1 MANKLRNYKVI
12 ISFAAGVLAMIILF
26 FGLKSC
32 FNLGEKTEKSDYYIL
47 TNQISKMNKMVVM
60 EQNTSSMQKT
70 KMGYEVFGKE
80 VSSNSIITYT
90 KTNAQVSYD
99 LNKMKIEVD
108 SIGKKLVITELPDA
122 DIRITPSVEI
132 QSLDDSFFNRISEK
146 DIRNVTQKAKETAI
160 QSIDQNQLRTEGR
173 KQLMENLNN
182 IFVLAKALNY
192 TIEDKTGKLGI
203 LGL

>member
-1 MANKLRNYKVI
+1 
-12 ISFAAGVLAMIILF
+12 MILLF

-32 FNLGEKTEKSDYYIL
+32 LNLGGKTEQSDYYIL
-47 TNQISKMNKMVVM
+47 TNQIAKMNKMVVI
-60 EQNTSSMQKT
+60 EQDFSTMQKT
-70 KMGYEVFGKE
+70 KMGYEFFGKE

-99 LNKMKIEVD
+99 LNKMKIKVD
-108 SIGKKLVITELPDA
+108 SINKKLIITDLPEA

-146 DIRNVTQKAKETAI
+146 DIKDVTQKAKETALK
-160 QSIDQNQLRTEGR
+160 SVDQNKLRSEGH
-173 KQLMENLNN
+173 KQLMENLNS

-192 TIEDKTGKLGI
+192 KIEDQTGKIGI

>member
-1 MANKLRNYKVI
+1 
-12 ISFAAGVLAMIILF
+12 
-26 FGLKSC
+26 
-32 FNLGEKTEKSDYYIL
+32 
-47 TNQISKMNKMVVM
+47 M

-108 SIGKKLVITELPDA
+108 SINKKLVITELPDA

-146 DIRNVTQKAKETAI
+146 DIKSVTEKAKESAMK
-160 QSIDQNQLRTEGR
+160 SIDQNQLRSEGR
-173 KQLMENLNN
+173 KQLMENLDN

-192 TIEDKTGKLGI
+192 TIEDKTGKIGI

>member
-1 MANKLRNYKVI
+1 MKNNKII
-12 ISFAAGVLAMIILF
+12 ISFASGILLMIFLF
-26 FGLKSC
+26 WGLKSC
-32 FNLGEKTEKSDYYIL
+32 VNFGGKTEKSDYYIL
-47 TNQISKMNKMVVM
+47 TNQISKMNKMVVI

-70 KMGYEVFGKE
+70 KMGFEVFGSE

-99 LNKMKIEVD
+99 LNKMKIKVD
-108 SIGKKLVITELPDA
+108 SINKKLIITELPNA

-146 DIRNVTQKAKETAI
+146 DIKNVTQKAKDAAI
-160 QSIDQNQLRTEGR
+160 KSINENQLRNEGH

-192 TIEDKTGKLGI
+192 KIEDETGKIGI
-203 LGL
+203 LGI

>member
-1 MANKLRNYKVI
+1 MRNYKPI
-12 ISFAAGVLAMIILF
+12 ISFVAGAGAMVLLF
-26 FGLKSC
+26 FGVKSC
-32 FNLGEKTEKSDYYIL
+32 FNLGGKTEKSDYYIL
-47 TNQISKMNKMVVM
+47 TNQISKMNKMVVI
-60 EQNTSSMQKT
+60 EQNSSTMQKT
-70 KMGYEVFGKE
+70 KMGYEFMGKE
-80 VSSNSIITYT
+80 VSSNSIITFT

-108 SIGKKLVITELPDA
+108 SINKKLVITELPDA

-146 DIRNVTQKAKETAI
+146 DIKNVTAKAKETAI
-160 QSIDQNQLRTEGR
+160 KSVDQNQLRTEGR
-173 KQLMENLNN
+173 KQLMENLDN

-192 TIEDKTGKLGI
+192 TIEDKTGKIGI

>member
-1 MANKLRNYKVI
+1 M
-12 ISFAAGVLAMIILF
+12 VLLF

-32 FNLGEKTEKSDYYIL
+32 LNLGGKTEKSDYYIL

-60 EQNTSSMQKT
+60 EQNISSMQKT

-80 VSSNSIITYT
+80 VSNNSIITYT
-90 KTNAQVSYD
+90 KTTAQVSYD

-108 SIGKKLVITELPDA
+108 SINKKLVITELPDA
-122 DIRITPSVEI
+122 EIRITPSVEI
-132 QSLDDSFFNRISEK
+132 QSLDDSFFNRITEK
-146 DIRNVTQKAKETAI
+146 DIKNVTEKAKQTAMK
-160 QSIDQNQLRTEGR
+160 SIDQNQLRSEGR

-182 IFVLAKALNY
+182 VFVLAKALNY
-192 TIEDKTGKLGI
+192 TIEDKTGKIGL

>member
-1 MANKLRNYKVI
+1 MKNIRLI
-12 ISFAAGVLAMIILF
+12 IPFIAGALLMIVLF

-32 FNLGEKTEKSDYYIL
+32 LNLGGKTEQSDYYIL
-47 TNQISKMNKMVVM
+47 TNQISKMNKMVVI
-60 EQNTSSMQKT
+60 EQDFSSMQKT
-70 KMGYEVFGKE
+70 KMGYEFFGKE

-99 LNKMKIEVD
+99 LNKMKIKVD
-108 SIGKKLVITELPDA
+108 SINKKLIITDLPEA
-122 DIRITPSVEI
+122 NIRITPSVEI

-146 DIRNVTQKAKETAI
+146 DIKSVTQKAKETAI
-160 QSIDQNQLRTEGR
+160 KSVDQNKLRSEGHQ
-173 KQLMENLNN
+173 QLMENLNN

-192 TIEDKTGKLGI
+192 KIEDQTGKLGI

>member
-1 MANKLRNYKVI
+1 LKNIRLI
-12 ISFAAGVLAMIILF
+12 IPFIAGALLMIVLF

-32 FNLGEKTEKSDYYIL
+32 LNLGGKTEQSDYYIL
-47 TNQISKMNKMVVM
+47 TNQISKMNKMVVI
-60 EQNTSSMQKT
+60 EQDFSSMQKT
-70 KMGYEVFGKE
+70 KMGYEFFGKE

-99 LNKMKIEVD
+99 LNKMKIKVD
-108 SIGKKLVITELPDA
+108 SINKKLIITDLPEA
-122 DIRITPSVEI
+122 NIRITPSVEI

-146 DIRNVTQKAKETAI
+146 DIKSVTQKAKETAI
-160 QSIDQNQLRTEGR
+160 KSVDQNKLRSEGHQ
-173 KQLMENLNN
+173 QLMENLNN

-192 TIEDKTGKLGI
+192 KIEDQTGKLGI

>member
-1 MANKLRNYKVI
+1 LKNYKVI
-12 ISFAAGVLAMIILF
+12 ISFVAGALIVLFLF
-26 FGLKSC
+26 LGLKSC
-32 FNLGEKTEKSDYYIL
+32 FNLGGKTEKSDYYIL
-47 TNQISKMNKMVVM
+47 TNQISKMNKMVVI

-70 KMGYEVFGKE
+70 KMGYEVLGSE

-99 LNKMKIEVD
+99 LNQMKIKVD
-108 SIGKKLVITELPDA
+108 SINKKLIITELPNA

-132 QSLDDSFFNRISEK
+132 QSMDDSFFNRISEK
-146 DIRNVTQKAKETAI
+146 DIKNVTQKAKDAAI
-160 QSIDQNQLRTEGR
+160 KSIDQNQLRNEGH

-192 TIEDKTGKLGI
+192 KIEDETGKLGI
-203 LGL
+203 LGM

>member
-1 MANKLRNYKVI
+1 M
-12 ISFAAGVLAMIILF
+12 G
-26 FGLKSC
+26 G
-32 FNLGEKTEKSDYYIL
+32 KTEKSDYYIL
-47 TNQISKMNKMVVM
+47 TNQISKMNKMVVI

-80 VSSNSIITYT
+80 VSNNSIITYT

-108 SIGKKLVITELPDA
+108 SINKKLVITELPDA

-132 QSLDDSFFNRISEK
+132 QSLDDSFFNRITEK
-146 DIRNVTQKAKETAI
+146 DIKNVTEKAKETAI
-160 QSIDQNQLRTEGR
+160 KSIDQNQLRSQGR
-173 KQLMENLNN
+173 KQLLENLDN

-192 TIEDKTGKLGI
+192 TIEDKTGKIGI
-203 LGL
+203 LNL

>member
-1 MANKLRNYKVI
+1 MKNTKVI
-12 ISFAAGVLAMIILF
+12 ISFIAGVLLMVFLF
-26 FGLKSC
+26 FGVKSC
-32 FNLGEKTEKSDYYIL
+32 FNLGGKTEKSDYYIL
-47 TNQISKMNKMVVM
+47 TNQISKMNKMVVL
-60 EQNTSSMQKT
+60 EQNISSMQKT
-70 KMGYEVFGKE
+70 KMGYEVLGSE

-108 SIGKKLVITELPDA
+108 SIGKKLIITELPDA

-146 DIRNVTQKAKETAI
+146 DIKNVTQKAKETAI
-160 QSIDQNQLRTEGR
+160 KSVDQNKLRNEGR
-173 KQLMENLNN
+173 KQLMDNLNN

-192 TIEDKTGKLGI
+192 SIEDKTGKISI

>member
-1 MANKLRNYKVI
+1 MKNNKII
-12 ISFAAGVLAMIILF
+12 ISFASGILLMIFLF
-26 FGLKSC
+26 WGLKSC
-32 FNLGEKTEKSDYYIL
+32 VNLGGKTEKSDYYIL
-47 TNQISKMNKMVVM
+47 TNQISKMNKMVVI

-70 KMGYEVFGKE
+70 KMGFEVLGSE

-99 LNKMKIEVD
+99 LNKMKIKVD
-108 SIGKKLVITELPDA
+108 SINKKLIITELPNA

-146 DIRNVTQKAKETAI
+146 DIKNVTQKAKDAAI
-160 QSIDQNQLRTEGR
+160 KSINENQLRNEGH

-192 TIEDKTGKLGI
+192 KIEDETGKIGI
-203 LGL
+203 LGI

>member
-1 MANKLRNYKVI
+1 LKNIRFI
-12 ISFAAGVLAMIILF
+12 IPFIAGALLMIVLF

-32 FNLGEKTEKSDYYIL
+32 LNLGGKTEQSDYYIL
-47 TNQISKMNKMVVM
+47 TNQISKMNKMVVI
-60 EQNTSSMQKT
+60 EQNFSSMQKT
-70 KMGYEVFGKE
+70 KMGYEFFGKE

-99 LNKMKIEVD
+99 LNKMKIKVD
-108 SIGKKLVITELPDA
+108 SINKKLVITDLPEA

-146 DIRNVTQKAKETAI
+146 DIKNVTQKAKETAI
-160 QSIDQNQLRTEGR
+160 KSVDQNKLRSEGH

-192 TIEDKTGKLGI
+192 NIEDKTGKLGI

>member
-1 MANKLRNYKVI
+1 MRNYKPI
-12 ISFAAGVLAMIILF
+12 LSFVAGAGAMVLLF

-32 FNLGEKTEKSDYYIL
+32 LNLGGKTEKSEYYIL
-47 TNQISKMNKMVVM
+47 TNQISKMNKMVVI
-60 EQNTSSMQKT
+60 EQNNSTMQKT
-70 KMGYEVFGKE
+70 KMGYEFMGKE
-80 VSSNSIITYT
+80 ISSNSIITFT

-108 SIGKKLVITELPDA
+108 SINKKLVITELPDA

-132 QSLDDSFFNRISEK
+132 QSMDDSFFNRISEK
-146 DIRNVTQKAKETAI
+146 DIKNVTAKAKETAI
-160 QSIDQNQLRTEGR
+160 KSIDQNQLRTEGR
-173 KQLMENLNN
+173 KQLMENLDH

-192 TIEDKTGKLGI
+192 TIEDKTGKIGI

>member
-1 MANKLRNYKVI
+1 ML
-12 ISFAAGVLAMIILF
+12 LF

-32 FNLGEKTEKSDYYIL
+32 LNLGGKTEKSDYYIL
-47 TNQISKMNKMVVM
+47 TNQIAKMNKMVVM
-60 EQNTSSMQKT
+60 EQNISSMQKT

-108 SIGKKLVITELPDA
+108 SINKKLVITELPDA

-146 DIRNVTQKAKETAI
+146 DIKGVTEKAKETAVK
-160 QSIDQNQLRTEGR
+160 SIDQNQLRTEGR
-173 KQLMENLNN
+173 KQLMENLDN

-192 TIEDKTGKLGI
+192 TIEDKTGKIGI